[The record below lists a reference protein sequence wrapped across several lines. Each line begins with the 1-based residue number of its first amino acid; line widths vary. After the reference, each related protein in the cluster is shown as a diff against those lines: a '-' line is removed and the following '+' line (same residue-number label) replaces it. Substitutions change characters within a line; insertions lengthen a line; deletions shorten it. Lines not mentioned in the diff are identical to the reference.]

1 MSTLKGLKAGT
12 STITA
17 SFSIGGVTKTAKA
30 TLTVTRAAGNI
41 SYTMSDASLYC
52 TDTAAA
58 KSSTDTVKYASV
70 SSSGATSSTGTV
82 SCTISVKNSG
92 GSAVSGWSITSDGK
106 TITIPTGTQAGAYT
120 VTVTATAATNADY
133 YDSASTTKTA
143 TITVVATSISS
154 YGAVS
159 TPSIS
164 QKTDFPAGG
173 VTITSANA
181 GTYFTVGTS
190 SQTITYNNGATRNGS
205 ISYAWSGSAKI
216 DDLKDTPQNDR
227 TSITISTLTYTATGE
242 GSKSASS
249 SVSSGYQQANILG
262 TTHYKNTSG
271 TAGDNWTYNNPTAVV
286 VFETDGMVPHG
297 GSCKLSSSV
306 KDTKQYYRLWTSGTY
321 SSFTDH
327 PDGTV
332 GFEITNVSKNSGSAD
347 YTLSGAVLT
356 HRDMKTF
363 VGKDTVTVQSYNTKD
378 TSKKGTSKSW
388 SIQNDRTKVWDGYKT
403 YGTPVA
409 IAVSGSDMIP
419 DPAGG
424 FCIVTSSVT
433 NERYWHYEYTDYHH
447 NEAANTRSE
456 EVAGTVNWVI
466 SSDPKPV
473 GGDRW
478 GALSSTSG
486 NSTKV
491 SHSSMTNVVGT
502 DSLTLEAQNSLD
514 TTKKVSKSWSVTNS
528 LGSTRYKDT
537 SGTEGRNITAW
548 GTPAK
553 ITTSGSYT
561 AAGGSCTYSSS
572 VTNSTSWYQ
581 RYTSGTYTPLQTGTE
596 AGTVKWVIASET
608 TGTNGADRWSAL
620 SATTGNSTEVT
631 HSNMT
636 TNIATDTIVV
646 EAQNYNDATKK
657 ADAIS
662 LSVSNS
668 LTWSSPVI
676 SHTTPI
682 SLAVSGQTY
691 TMSPAITQ
699 SGSYTSGSSASNTSA
714 TYSYAVKTTVS
725 GYSLSSSK
733 VTVSNNNTTSARN
746 GYTVTITATANGKS
760 STKDVVFNQ
769 AAGSKV
775 YNNPTITKFVYDTF
789 PANGATKTPSVTY
802 SQVWTWNGVSG
813 SGGTLTSGG
822 TLAYTTTGDLPS
834 GFATATG
841 FATTGSVVWA
851 NRTTVV
857 GVARSAKS
865 NLKVAVTM
873 NDLTSAT
880 YTCISCDQVAN
891 ELVGLSLSLNPD
903 TIEYGATSVP
913 TTTATYTSGSTKNV
927 SDLATYTSSDNN
939 VAEVKGEWIPGEL

>member
-1 MSTLKGLKAGT
+1 MSSIKGLKAGT
-12 STITA
+12 SVITA
-17 SFSIGGVTKTAKA
+17 TFTDGGVTKTAKA
-30 TLTVTRAAGNI
+30 TLTVTQAAGNI
-41 SYTMSDASLYC
+41 SYSMSNASLYC
-52 TDTAAA
+52 TNTADE
-58 KSSTDTVKYASV
+58 KSSTDAVKYASV

-154 YGAVS
+154 YGDVS
-159 TPSIS
+159 TPSIT

-173 VTITSANA
+173 VTITSSNVA
-181 GTYFTVGTS
+181 TYFTGGPS
-190 SQTITYNNGATRNGS
+190 SQTITYNNGETRDGS
-205 ISYAWSGSAKI
+205 ISYAWSGSASVSSLGTTAKV
-216 DDLKDTPQNDR
+216 KTE
-227 TSITISTLTYTATGE
+227 ITIDTLTYTATGE
-242 GSKSASS
+242 GSKTSTSR
-249 SVSSGYQQANILG
+249 VSKGYQAANSEG

-271 TAGDNWTYNNPTAVV
+271 TEGDNWTYGIPSAVV
-286 VFETDGMVPHG
+286 VSGTDGMVQHG
-297 GSCKLSSSV
+297 GSCTLSSTV
-306 KDTKQYYRLWTSGTY
+306 TDTKQYYLRWTSGSYKSHTEY
-321 SSFTDH
+321 PS
-327 PDGTV
+327 GTV
-332 GFEITNVSKNSGSAD
+332 GFEITAVSKNSGSAD

-356 HRDMKTF
+356 HRDMVTF

-388 SIQNDRTKVWDGYKT
+388 GIQNDRTKVWDGYKT

-409 IAVSGSDMIP
+409 IAVSGSDTISA
-419 DPAGG
+419 AGG
-424 FCIVTSSVT
+424 SCTVTSSVT
-433 NERYWHYEYTDYHH
+433 NVRYWHYEYTDTNH

-456 EVAGTVNWVI
+456 DVAGTVKWVI
-466 SSDPKPV
+466 SSESTAV
-473 GGDRW
+473 SGDRW

-491 SHSSMTNVVGT
+491 SHSSMKDVVGTNGIAT

-596 AGTVKWVIASET
+596 AGTVKWVITNEVTGT
-608 TGTNGADRWSAL
+608 TGVDRWSAL
-620 SATTGNSTEVT
+620 SASIGNSTKIT

-646 EAQNYNDATKK
+646 EAQNNNDTTKK

-668 LTWSSPVI
+668 LTWSNPVI

-691 TMSPAITQ
+691 TMSPTITQ

-714 TYSYAVKTTVS
+714 DYSYVVKTTVS
-725 GYSLSSSK
+725 GYLLSSDK
-733 VTVSNNNTTSARN
+733 VTVSNNNTASARN
-746 GYTVTITATANGKS
+746 GYTVTITATANSKS

-769 AAGSKV
+769 AAGSKK
-775 YNNPTITKFVYDTF
+775 YETPAITGYRYDVF
-789 PANGATKTPSVTY
+789 AASGASKTPASVTY
-802 SQVWTWNGVSG
+802 TQVWTWNGVTG

-822 TLAYTTTGDLPS
+822 TLAYTITGDLPS

-857 GVARSAKS
+857 GAARSAKS

-873 NDLTSAT
+873 NGLTSAT
-880 YTCISCDQVAN
+880 YTCTSCDQVAN
-891 ELVGLSLSLNPD
+891 ELVGLSLVLDPD
-903 TIEYGATSVP
+903 TIKYGATSVP
-913 TTTATYTSGSTKNV
+913 TATATYTSGSTKNV
-927 SDLATYTSSDNN
+927 SNLATYTSSATD
-939 VAEVKGEWIPGEL
+939 VAKVE

>member
-1 MSTLKGLKAGT
+1 MSILKGLKAGT
-12 STITA
+12 SVITA
-17 SFSIGGVTKTAKA
+17 TFTDGGVTKTAKA
-30 TLTVTRAAGNI
+30 TLTVIQAAGNI
-41 SYTMSDASLYC
+41 SYTMHNASLYC
-52 TDTAAA
+52 TNTAAS
-58 KSSTDTVKYASV
+58 KSSTDDIKYASV
-70 SSSGATSSTGTV
+70 SSGATSSTGTV
-82 SCTISVKNSG
+82 SCTISVKNSNG
-92 GSAVSGWSITSDGK
+92 FNVSGWSINSNGT
-106 TITIPTGTQAGAYT
+106 TITIPSGTSAGAYT
-120 VTVTATAATNADY
+120 VSVTATAATNAGY
-133 YDSASTTKTA
+133 YDSASTTQTA

-154 YGAVS
+154 YGTVS

-173 VTITSANA
+173 VTITSSNVT
-181 GTYFTVGTS
+181 TYFTGGSS
-190 SQTITYNNGATRNGS
+190 SQTITYNNGATRGGS
-205 ISYAWSGSAKI
+205 ISYAWSGSATV
-216 DDLKDTPQNDR
+216 DNLKDTPKDNR

-249 SVSSGYQQANILG
+249 SVSSGYQQANVLG

-271 TAGDNWTYNNPTAVV
+271 IAGDNWTYNKPTAVV
-286 VFETDGMVPHG
+286 VLETDGMVPHG
-297 GSCKLSSSV
+297 GSCTLSSTV

-321 SSFTDH
+321 SSFTEY
-327 PDGTV
+327 PNGTV

-356 HRDMKTF
+356 HRDMKTDANPTT
-363 VGKDTVTVQSYNTKD
+363 DTVTVQSYNVNN
-378 TSKKGTSKSW
+378 TSQKGTSKTW
-388 SIQNDRTKVWDGYKT
+388 NIINTRTKVWDGYKT

-409 IAVSGSDMIP
+409 IAVSGSDTISA
-419 DPAGG
+419 AGG
-424 FCIVTSSVT
+424 SCTVTSSVT
-433 NERYWHYEYTDYHH
+433 NVRYWHYEYTDSHH

-456 EVAGTVNWVI
+456 DVAGTVKWVI
-466 SSDPKPV
+466 SSESTAIS
-473 GGDRW
+473 GDRW

-486 NSTKV
+486 NLTKV

-502 DSLTLEAQNSLD
+502 DSLKLEAQNSLD

-528 LGSTRYKDT
+528 LGSTRYKNT

-548 GTPAK
+548 GTPTK

-581 RYTSGTYTPLQTGTE
+581 RYTSGTYTSLQAGTE
-596 AGTVKWVIASET
+596 EGTVKWVIASET
-608 TGTNGADRWSAL
+608 TGTAGADRWSAL
-620 SATTGNSTEVT
+620 SASTGDSSTIT

-636 TNIATDTIVV
+636 TYVATDTIVV
-646 EAQNYNDATKK
+646 EAQNNNDTTKK

-676 SHTTPI
+676 SHTSPI

-691 TMSPAITQ
+691 AMSPTITQ

-714 TYSYAVKTTVS
+714 DYSYAVKTSVS
-725 GYSLSSSK
+725 GYSLSSGN
-733 VTVSNNNTTSARN
+733 VTVSNNNTASARN

-769 AAGSKV
+769 VAGSKK
-775 YNNPTITKFVYDTF
+775 YETPAITGYRYDAF
-789 PANGATKTPSVTY
+789 AASGESKTPASVTY
-802 SQVWTWNGVSG
+802 TQVWTWNGVPS

-851 NRTTVV
+851 DRTTVV
-857 GVARSAKS
+857 GAARSAKS
-865 NLKVAVTM
+865 NLNVAVTM
-873 NDLTSAT
+873 NGLTSVT
-880 YTCISCDQVAN
+880 YPCTSCDQVAN
-891 ELVGLSLSLNPD
+891 ELVGLSLTLDPE
-903 TIEYGATSVP
+903 TIKYGATSVP
-913 TTTATYTSGSTKNV
+913 TATATYTSGSTKNV
-927 SDLATYTSSDNN
+927 SDLATYTSSATDIAK
-939 VAEVKGEWIPGEL
+939 VE

>member
-1 MSTLKGLKAGT
+1 MSILKGLKAGT
-12 STITA
+12 SVITA
-17 SFSIGGVTKTAKA
+17 TFTDGGVTKTAKA
-30 TLTVTRAAGNI
+30 TLTVSQAAGNI
-41 SYTMSDASLYC
+41 SYTMHNASLYC
-52 TDTAAA
+52 TDTAAST
-58 KSSTDTVKYASV
+58 SSTDAVKYASV
-70 SSSGATSSTGTV
+70 SSGATSSTGTV
-82 SCTISVKNSG
+82 SCTISVKNS
-92 GSAVSGWSITSDGK
+92 SNSTVSGWSINSNGT
-106 TITIPTGTQAGAYT
+106 TITIPSGTPAGAYT
-120 VTVTATAATNADY
+120 VSVTATAATNAGY
-133 YDSASTTKTA
+133 YDSASTTQTA

-173 VTITSANA
+173 VTITSSNVT
-181 GTYFTVGTS
+181 TYFTGGSS
-190 SQTITYNNGATRNGS
+190 SQTITYNNGQTRSGS
-205 ISYAWSGSAKI
+205 ISYAWSGSATVSNLETTK
-216 DDLKDTPQNDR
+216 KDNRTP
-227 TSITISTLTYTATGE
+227 ITINTLTYTATGE

-249 SVSSGYQQANILG
+249 SVSSGYQSANVEG
-262 TTHYKNTSG
+262 STHYKNTSG
-271 TAGDNWTYNNPTAVV
+271 TVGDNWTYGTPSAVV
-286 VFETDGMVPHG
+286 VSGTDGMVQHG
-297 GSCKLSSSV
+297 GSCTLSSTV
-306 KDTKQYYRLWTSGTY
+306 TDTKQYYLRWTSGSYKSHTEY
-321 SSFTDH
+321 PS
-327 PDGTV
+327 GTV
-332 GFEITNVSKNSGSAD
+332 GFEITSVSKNSGNAD

-356 HRDMKTF
+356 HRDMRTF

-388 SIQNDRTKVWDGYKT
+388 GIQNDRTKVWDGYKT

-409 IAVSGSDMIP
+409 IAVSGSDTISA
-419 DPAGG
+419 AGG
-424 FCIVTSSVT
+424 SCTVTSSVT
-433 NERYWHYEYTDYHH
+433 NVRYWHYEYTDSHH

-456 EVAGTVNWVI
+456 DVAGIVKWVI
-466 SSDPKPV
+466 SSESTAIS
-473 GGDRW
+473 GDRW

-491 SHSSMTNVVGT
+491 SHSSMTNAVGT

-528 LGSTRYKDT
+528 LGSTKYKNT

-581 RYTSGTYTPLQTGTE
+581 RYTSGTYTSLQAGTE
-596 AGTVKWVIASET
+596 TGTVKWVIASET
-608 TGTNGADRWSAL
+608 TGTAGADRWSAL
-620 SATTGNSTEVT
+620 SASTGNSSKIT

-636 TNIATDTIVV
+636 TYVATDTIVV
-646 EAQNYNDATKK
+646 EAQNNNDTTKK

-676 SHTTPI
+676 SHTSPI
-682 SLAVSGQTY
+682 SLEVSGQTY
-691 TMSPAITQ
+691 TMSPTITQ

-714 TYSYAVKTTVS
+714 DYSYAVKTSVS
-725 GYSLSSSK
+725 GYSLSSGK
-733 VTVSNNNTTSARN
+733 VTVSNNNTASARN

-769 AAGSKV
+769 VAGSKK
-775 YNNPTITKFVYDTF
+775 YETPAITGYRYDVF
-789 PANGATKTPSVTY
+789 AASGESKTPASVTY
-802 SQVWTWNGVSG
+802 TQVWTWNGVPS

-857 GVARSAKS
+857 GAARSAKS

-873 NDLTSAT
+873 NGLTSAT
-880 YTCISCDQVAN
+880 YTCKSCDQAAN
-891 ELVGLSLSLNPD
+891 ELVGLSLTLNPE
-903 TIEYGATSVP
+903 TIKYGATSVP
-913 TTTATYTSGSTKNV
+913 TATATYTSGSTKNV
-927 SDLATYTSSDNN
+927 SDLATYTSSDSN
-939 VAEVKGEWIPGEL
+939 VAKVE